1 MHHQNSKLLS
11 SKSEQHVAVKK
22 KKRERDLPFKT
33 GMAEATWRSILKG
46 QERTVRYIGPTR
58 NFDKQSYLSSPG
70 RQVSVEMGVRGQR
83 GEMRL

>member
-11 SKSEQHVAVKK
+11 SKSEQHVAVKRK
-22 KKRERDLPFKT
+22 KKRDLPFKT
-33 GMAEATWRSILKG
+33 GMAEATRRSTLKG
-46 QERTVRYIGPTR
+46 QERTIRYIGPTR

-70 RQVSVEMGVRGQR
+70 RQVSVEMGVRGQW

>member
-1 MHHQNSKLLS
+1 MHHQNIKLLS
-11 SKSEQHVAVKK
+11 SKSEQRVAVKK
-22 KKRERDLPFKT
+22 KRDLPFKT
-33 GMAEATWRSILKG
+33 GMTEATRRSILKG

-70 RQVSVEMGVRGQR
+70 RQVSVEMGVRGQW